1 VPVLLSF
8 VAGSVDSVFFLGLF
22 GIFVAQMTGSF
33 VLAGTQFVAWEHGL
47 TVKLLGIPIFFLA
60 GCVATALAVA
70 RSARGE
76 RALVWV
82 MALECMLLTALTI
95 VLSVI
100 NVTTI
105 DAAPVQA
112 AAFLGLA
119 AMGAQSAMVRLLLN
133 GVASTNVM
141 TTNTTQLAVDCTL
154 MLLDRYPGKTGAVA
168 TAMARAAHERL
179 AGTLPIAL
187 GFVLGTV
194 SGALGY
200 AVARFAILLAPL
212 AISYALLAWMLSSS
226 RRFAS

>member
-1 VPVLLSF
+1 
-8 VAGSVDSVFFLGLF
+8 
-22 GIFVAQMTGSF
+22 
-33 VLAGTQFVAWEHGL
+33 VAWEHGL
-47 TVKLLGIPIFFLA
+47 TVKLLGIPVFFLA
-60 GCVATALAVA
+60 GCAATALAVA
-70 RSARGE
+70 RNAHGG

-82 MALECMLLTALTI
+82 MALECALLTALTI

-100 NVTTI
+100 NVTAI
-105 DAAPVQA
+105 DAPRVQL

-119 AMGAQSAMVRLLLN
+119 AMGVQSAMVRLLMN

-141 TTNTTQLAVDCTL
+141 TTNTTQLAIDCTL
-154 MLLDRYPGKTGAVA
+154 MLLDRHGGKTGAAA
-168 TAMARAAHERL
+168 TPLARAAHERL
-179 AGTLPIAL
+179 SGTLPIAL

-200 AVARFAILLAPL
+200 AVARFVMLLVPL